1 MVVIQWSLNLFIH
14 KLKIKDMKLEDL
26 QVYQLSMEIGEK
38 VWDIVITWDYFLKDT
53 IGKQLV
59 RAVDSVAA
67 NLSEG
72 FGRYH
77 YKEAKNFSYYFRGS
91 LYETKTW
98 LTKAYNRNLITEEE
112 FKTFQNEI
120 NNIGVKLNN
129 YIKSI
134 GKKH

>member
-1 MVVIQWSLNLFIH
+1 
-14 KLKIKDMKLEDL
+14 MKLEEL
-26 QVYQLSMEIGEK
+26 QVYQLSMEIGEE
-38 VWDIVITWDYFLKDT
+38 VWNIVIKWDYFSKDT

-59 RAVDSVAA
+59 RAVDSVSA

-77 YKEAKNFSYYFRGS
+77 YKENKNFSYYSRGS

-98 LTKAYNRNLITEEE
+98 LTKAHNRNLITEE
-112 FKTFQNEI
+112 KFQIFQKEI

-129 YIKSI
+129 YIKTI
-134 GKKH
+134 GKSAKNDN